1 MGGWFRYSTQESKWT
16 WLRLAQHILNT
27 HRCQHLLALKQ
38 NHDEEY
44 HKPSNDNLHFT
55 ETKQSRKE
63 LPLIDYISDVSCRC
77 LLSIKQRDPSS
88 TSHAC
93 FSLAVLSY
101 GWANQGVTDWRFS
114 GIKKLHQ
121 LPEGLQAKTK
131 TSSQNNLKNFL
142 TSYLTTAC
150 IEPEYYS
157 VSWLKKAQFRLRY
170 V

>member
-1 MGGWFRYSTQESKWT
+1 M
-16 WLRLAQHILNT
+16 NT
-27 HRCQHLLALKQ
+27 HTCQHLLALKQ

-121 LPEGLQAKTK
+121 LPEVLESKLK
-131 TSSQNNLKNFL
+131 SSQKNILKI
-142 TSYLTTAC
+142 TSHTTFSSTTSRTLSNRSTTVCLAT
-150 IEPEYYS
+150 IY
-157 VSWLKKAQFRLRY
+157 RY
-170 V
+170 TKQNPTLLIA

>member
-1 MGGWFRYSTQESKWT
+1 M
-16 WLRLAQHILNT
+16 NT
-27 HRCQHLLALKQ
+27 HTCQHLLALKQ

-121 LPEGLQAKTK
+121 LPEVLESKLK
-131 TSSQNNLKNFL
+131 SSQKYVKKHLDLLIITQPL
-142 TSYLTTAC
+142 TIKDSFK
-150 IEPEYYS
+150 PEYYS
-157 VSWLKKAQFRLRY
+157 VLHRKQFD
-170 V
+170 